1 MFIRQKPDI
10 WELKEDT
17 TDILK
22 IPGRESKWKFPHQEL
37 AYKVLATSGIC
48 KCSDSFLFISMKV
61 AAIRKSLNDAGITA
75 GVEEWS
81 IANDLKLIY
90 FCKTA
95 NFTFSACHLSKA
107 VPAEMPIISI
117 EETIQ
122 GFKNN
127 SEYYV
132 FSLVSLILQEC
143 YIKNWNR
150 VQLGTYI

>member
-22 IPGRESKWKFPHQEL
+22 IPGRESKWKSPHQEL

-48 KCSDSFLFISMKV
+48 KCSDFFLFISMKV
-61 AAIRKSLNDAGITA
+61 AAVRKSLNDAVITA
-75 GVEEWS
+75 GIEEWS

-95 NFTFSACHLSKA
+95 NFTTFSACHLLSMA
-107 VPAEMPIISI
+107 VPAKMPIISI
-117 EETIQ
+117 EETI
-122 GFKNN
+122 
-127 SEYYV
+127 
-132 FSLVSLILQEC
+132 
-143 YIKNWNR
+143 
-150 VQLGTYI
+150 